1 MGFFDELVDSI
12 SKTAHEVSGGAKNM
26 AEKNR
31 IQKQIASIEKE
42 LRDRFQAIGMKY
54 FAEICEEPAP
64 EYTELVSSVTA
75 LQETLRIKKAELN
88 ALSGMVACPGCGKLC
103 SNEAK
108 FCAACGTAMPVPEI
122 VEAEVQKPV
131 MPTNCAQCG
140 AALSESALFC
150 AGCGAKIEYVDP
162 AAAPA
167 VPPVPDVPQA
177 PAEETPAVPQTP
189 VCSCCGSALS
199 DKALFCAECG
209 TKAPGVE

>member
-75 LQETLRIKKAELN
+75 LQETLRVKKAELN
-88 ALSGMVACPGCGKLC
+88 ALSGMVACSGCGKLC
-103 SNEAK
+103 PKDAK
-108 FCAACGTAMPVPEI
+108 FCAACGTAMPIPE
-122 VEAEVQKPV
+122 VEPEVQKPV
-131 MPTNCAQCG
+131 MPTNCPKCG

-150 AGCGAKIEYVDP
+150 AGCGAKIEPVAP
-162 AAAPA
+162 AAPEAPEA
-167 VPPVPDVPQA
+167 APEVPVV
-177 PAEETPAVPQTP
+177 PAEEIPAQPQP
-189 VCSCCGSALS
+189 SVCACCNAALP